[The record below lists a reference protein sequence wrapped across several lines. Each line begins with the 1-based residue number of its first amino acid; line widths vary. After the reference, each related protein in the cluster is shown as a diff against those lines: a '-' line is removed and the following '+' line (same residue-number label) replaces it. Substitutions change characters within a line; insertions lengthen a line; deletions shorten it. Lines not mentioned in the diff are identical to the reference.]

1 MFIQVDSV
9 MTAQTEEEFA
19 VTVDEAI
26 ERSLG
31 KPELSKDIKSQLD
44 ACLLGEVK
52 RKHIIIHI
60 LFVLNLT
67 WT

>member
-9 MTAQTEEEFA
+9 MAVQTEEEFA

-26 ERSLG
+26 ERSLAE
-31 KPELSKDIKSQLD
+31 PELSKDIKSQLD
-44 ACLLGEVK
+44 ARVLGEVK

-60 LFVLNLT
+60 LFVLNLICT
-67 WT
+67 